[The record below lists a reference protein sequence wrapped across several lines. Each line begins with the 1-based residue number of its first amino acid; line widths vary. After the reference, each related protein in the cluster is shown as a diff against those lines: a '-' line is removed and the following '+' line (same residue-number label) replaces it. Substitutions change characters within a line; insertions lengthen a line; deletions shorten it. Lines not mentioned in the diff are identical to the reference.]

1 MYFKKLLTFLFVHA
15 GARVF
20 FVIAQISS
28 SAAPL
33 RDWNAP
39 PVITFWRRAWSQRKR
54 NDMWNKKSSCIKEE
68 WLD

>member
-20 FVIAQISS
+20 FVIAHISS

-39 PVITFWRRAWSQRKR
+39 PSYNILAPGLEPTQMQWHVK
-54 NDMWNKKSSCIKEE
+54 
-68 WLD
+68 